1 MFGIF
6 TTLAPSERRNPLAGI
21 DLQML
26 RLSAPC
32 VGFVVLT
39 RGCLEVGC
47 SLRARAGVLP
57 ARRAAKVQQSRELTY
72 FKPISWQRRARRKK
86 KTTSSLS
93 AISGDGSVLTLRSIE
108 VNAKPI
114 APE

>member
-21 DLQML
+21 DLQVL

-39 RGCLEVGC
+39 RGCQEVGC
-47 SLRARAGVLP
+47 SLRARVGVLP
-57 ARRAAKVQQSRELTY
+57 ARRAAKVQPSRELTY
-72 FKPISWQRRARRKK
+72 FKPISRQRRAPEEEDD
-86 KTTSSLS
+86 LV
-93 AISGDGSVLTLRSIE
+93 ALRDLGG
-108 VNAKPI
+108 
-114 APE
+114 